1 METPVA
7 PAEVREQPVLR
18 TSAGAGARLG
28 ADGERLAVAAGTAD
42 EREAIESG
50 EEPA

>member
-7 PAEVREQPVLR
+7 PADIREQPVIR

-28 ADGERLAVAAGTAD
+28 ADGELLAVGAGTAEAD
-42 EREAIESG
+42 EALDSG
-50 EEPA
+50 EERA